1 MVRKDNSQKNKAE
14 GVTRRRLPST
24 SRDTDPGGLQEKRAS
39 VLGIP
44 KHRVIVKVRYDLKHT
59 RGSEDEFYYMYNLS
73 VGELAVVFAERRLG
87 WRLGVPLMAG
97 VAAEEPKK

>member
-1 MVRKDNSQKNKAE
+1 
-14 GVTRRRLPST
+14 
-24 SRDTDPGGLQEKRAS
+24 
-39 VLGIP
+39 
-44 KHRVIVKVRYDLKHT
+44 
-59 RGSEDEFYYMYNLS
+59 MYNLS